1 MSKGIYGVIMNEFHT
16 KNYPSRRI
24 LRKSPFTQF
33 FWIRGF
39 HGNFQNIF
47 CSVMQKHVEIIRK
60 SWRPPK
66 GFDWISLQ
74 IMVWWLWKLGFRVFW
89 WCFTFLDYKN
99 WVLPLKFF
107 KLVLVL
113 IWRRP
118 IMQILFQPFNSKCN
132 SSTEYQKLG
141 I

>member
-1 MSKGIYGVIMNEFHT
+1 MSNGIYGVIILNEFYT

-39 HGNFQNIF
+39 HVFFVLSFRNVFR
-47 CSVMQKHVEIIRK
+47 SVMQKHVEIIRK
-60 SWRPPK
+60 SWRPRK
-66 GFDWISLQ
+66 WFDCISLQ
-74 IMVWWLWKLGFRVFW
+74 IMVWWLWKLGFIVFW

-107 KLVLVL
+107 KLVLIL
-113 IWRRP
+113 TWRRP
-118 IMQILFQPFNSKCN
+118 LMQILF
-132 SSTEYQKLG
+132 
-141 I
+141 